1 MENLKMHSPDLSQE
15 NIAKLRELFPDC
27 VTEARDE
34 TSGAVRLAVDFDML
48 RQELSD
54 HVVDGPQERY
64 RLDWPGKREAL
75 ARANAP
81 QENTLRPC
89 RDESVDFDGTGNL
102 FLEGDNFEVL
112 KIIEET
118 YLGAVRM
125 IYIDPPYNT

>member
-54 HVVDGPQERY
+54 HVVDAARAVPLTGR
-64 RLDWPGKREAL
+64 KREAL

-118 YLGAVRM
+118 YLGAVRDLYRSP
-125 IYIDPPYNT
+125 IQHWP